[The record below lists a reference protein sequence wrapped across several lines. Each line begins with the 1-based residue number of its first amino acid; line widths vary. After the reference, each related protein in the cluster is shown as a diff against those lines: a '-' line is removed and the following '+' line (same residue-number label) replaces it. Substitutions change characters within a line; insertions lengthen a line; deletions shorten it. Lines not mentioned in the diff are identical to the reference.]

1 MDSNVTADF
10 TCILGTTQKQTK
22 KRHCAVQFTDHEGR
36 EMRVVTSLMDITAE
50 EIASRWIN
58 HVGQLNRFF
67 AGLSKAE
74 TYPCYLEQQKM
85 RCSINYSQH
94 LLPLFYSSFF
104 TFKAVRKMAVNPY
117 PP

>member
-50 EIASRWIN
+50 EIASMYKSCWAIESFFRWIK
-58 HVGQLNRFF
+58 Q
-67 AGLSKAE
+67 S
-74 TYPCYLEQQKM
+74 
-85 RCSINYSQH
+85 
-94 LLPLFYSSFF
+94 
-104 TFKAVRKMAVNPY
+104 
-117 PP
+117 